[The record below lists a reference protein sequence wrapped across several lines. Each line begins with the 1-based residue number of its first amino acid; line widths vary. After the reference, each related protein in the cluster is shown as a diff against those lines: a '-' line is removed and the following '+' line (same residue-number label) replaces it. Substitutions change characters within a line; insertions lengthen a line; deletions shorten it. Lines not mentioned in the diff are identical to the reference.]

1 MYIARTVRPRFD
13 LARRRRAR
21 CTRARAVG
29 VLETPSPPSPS
40 SETHRQAKPSG
51 DSIRNIQVLPFFYL
65 PGPRR
70 CTHRIEESEHARS
83 PSRQPRPLC
92 RFDAAGRQ
100 AGHRRPIRRI
110 GRPAGGERA
119 SPGVSWPWWAS
130 HPRET
135 ATCSQ
140 RRQDANPQCHIP
152 SAKHRLHRLT
162 RRVSSIRSKV
172 KLGLLAGR

>member
-92 RFDAAGRQ
+92 RFDAAGRP
-100 AGHRRPIRRI
+100 ASEPAPVCPGPGGRRI
-110 GRPAGGERA
+110 RA
-119 SPGVSWPWWAS
+119 RRRRAAS
-130 HPRET
+130 VAKTPTHSAIFPPQST
-135 ATCSQ
+135 DCIGSH
-140 RRQDANPQCHIP
+140 DAYLQ
-152 SAKHRLHRLT
+152 SGQK
-162 RRVSSIRSKV
+162 
-172 KLGLLAGR
+172 